1 MQGLIQLPRLGLL
14 YLLISKS
21 IACIYSLCPLLLL
34 IVFFHECS
42 LNQLLFGK
50 QEGLF
55 PQLPRVADL
64 VSDSGIPVIAAGGIV
79 DGRGYVA
86 ALALG
91 AQGVCLGTRYYLGLL
106 Y

>member
-1 MQGLIQLPRLGLL
+1 MSFYMNVLS
-14 YLLISKS
+14 IS
-21 IACIYSLCPLLLL
+21 
-34 IVFFHECS
+34 FFLEK
-42 LNQLLFGK
+42 K

-55 PQLPRVADL
+55 PLLPRVVDL

-91 AQGVCLGTRYYLGLL
+91 AQGVCLGTRYSLGHSCFHMGIYQSWAFTL
-106 Y
+106 